1 MRSCRDV
8 TNHVKKQISLDF
20 RTTCGRGKA
29 WYLRLLRD
37 SKNPMDLGKVKE
49 KLDGKKYPWP
59 TDFADDMR
67 LIFDNC
73 ALYNGTTTDA
83 GQMGETV
90 RAAFRGRVVKY
101 NVEQKMSSQ

>member
-1 MRSCRDV
+1 MG
-8 TNHVKKQISLDF
+8 Q
-20 RTTCGRGKA
+20 
-29 WYLRLLRD
+29 
-37 SKNPMDLGKVKE
+37 
-49 KLDGKKYPWP
+49 

-90 RAAFRGRVVKY
+90 RAAFEEGWVKY
-101 NVEQKMSSQ
+101 NVGTKNERRGRRSHEGRH